1 MKEELIDLA
10 KYRLNKAKDTL
21 SDGKKYAESATN
33 ESTINRIYYSMFY
46 AVNSLLITLN
56 LSSSKHAGVLSI
68 FNREV
73 VNKGLIEKSW
83 GEFYSDMFKRRQKGD
98 YQDFVEFEKQ
108 DVKAWLKKSEDF
120 IDKIEELV
128 LKNISNHNEEK
139 NKR

>member
-1 MKEELIDLA
+1 MKKELIDLA

-46 AVNSLLITLN
+46 AVNSLLITMG

-73 VNKGLIEKSW
+73 VNKYNPI
-83 GEFYSDMFKRRQKGD
+83 FYLYNRDLQRRPDGNP
-98 YQDFVEFEKQ
+98 
-108 DVKAWLKKSEDF
+108 ACAPSELPVWF
-120 IDKIEELV
+120 MITLELV
-128 LKNISNHNEEK
+128 TTIRKSKIINNVKFLIFIIFSPYSS
-139 NKR
+139 